1 MWMVEELCWV
11 RVLYWIFGSVGK
23 KRSELVVWS
32 RRERFWREV
41 REAIE
46 VKKERREMESDVELI
61 ELMSVS
67 LRVDLW

>member
-1 MWMVEELCWV
+1 MVEELCWV